1 MANSRDSPRTLCRKT
16 KDTLFLF
23 SDLVLLLLLLRF
35 IPQGLRDSRKY
46 SYLFPLLVKNQP
58 RFPHKICTLCFIVI
72 ISNNSYFL
80 AHCFYSVAICSCFNT
95 TGFSQLSLM
104 LWIFFFSKFS
114 QFCPVSCWAFD
125 LFSHICSLSSSSDIF
140 HITCFLCLLMVMRD
154 DLISRCSQLMQVLM
168 EFCLLSEHQIGR
180 HLRKVIR
187 NGTGQLASPYS

>member
-1 MANSRDSPRTLCRKT
+1 MFCRKT
-16 KDTLFLF
+16 MDIVYPI
-23 SDLVLLLLLLRF
+23 SDLVLLLLLLCF
-35 IPQGLRDSRKY
+35 TPQGLRDSRKY

-80 AHCFYSVAICSCFNT
+80 AHCFSSVAICSCFNT
-95 TGFSQLSLM
+95 SGFSQLSLM
-104 LWIFFFSKFS
+104 LRIFFSTFSH
-114 QFCPVSCWAFD
+114 FCPVAYWAFD
-125 LFSHICSLSSSSDIF
+125 LVSHICSLSSSSDIF

-154 DLISRCSQLMQVLM
+154 DLISHCPQLMQVLM
-168 EFCLLSEHQIGR
+168 EFCLLLSEQQIGR